1 MLHVTMLLFA
11 RPREVVGS
19 GRVELDLAD
28 GATAGTAFDHLATRV
43 PALVPMRARI
53 RCAVD
58 GEYCAWGE
66 TLHDG
71 CEVALIPPTA
81 GG

>member
-1 MLHVTMLLFA
+1 LVIRVLLFA
-11 RPREVVGS
+11 RPRELAGTGAVNL
-19 GRVELDLAD
+19 ELPD
-28 GATAGTAFDHLATRV
+28 GATAADAFEALSRQT
-43 PALVPMRARI
+43 PALAGMRAKI

-58 GEYCAWGE
+58 GAYAGWE
-66 TLHDG
+66 TRLGDG

>member
-1 MLHVTMLLFA
+1 MYVTVLLFA

-19 GRVELDLAD
+19 GQVELELPD
-28 GATAGTAFDHLATRV
+28 GATAATAFDHLAGRV
-43 PALVPMRARI
+43 PALVAMRPLI

-58 GEYCAWGE
+58 REYCNWDTA
-66 TLHDG
+66 LRDG
-71 CEVALIPPTA
+71 SELALIPPTA